1 VFASYLGAIQSN
13 ATWVT
18 SQLKSGSLS
27 EEHRAAEMIEAME
40 DVCTLLE
47 HIEYTLAERCRS
59 EASTTEYEVDVEADT
74 IEIC

>member
-1 VFASYLGAIQSN
+1 
-13 ATWVT
+13 
-18 SQLKSGSLS
+18 
-27 EEHRAAEMIEAME
+27 MIEAME